1 MAKFV
6 YKVGKEEVVRE
17 GDRVSIG
24 TRSTC
29 SFTLDDPLA
38 ADLHCDIVL
47 RGQEFVIIDRETS
60 LGTYVNG
67 LAVEAPRTLA
77 DGDEIVIAVSR
88 IKVKLAGDT
97 LELAVDRSRFY
108 YDDKADA
115 LDLSRREVSF
125 GRFRPVSAGNWLVVC
140 AMLALLPL
148 SYCGPTSEKL
158 VEPGPGRRVWSSK
171 L

>member
-97 LELAVDRSRFY
+97 LELAVDRSRC
-108 YDDKADA
+108 
-115 LDLSRREVSF
+115 
-125 GRFRPVSAGNWLVVC
+125 N
-140 AMLALLPL
+140 LAIVRNVLAKHVGAF
-148 SYCGPTSEKL
+148 S
-158 VEPGPGRRVWSSK
+158 
-171 L
+171 